1 MSFSVQFLKTER
13 KVSIDSRKCL
23 AITRECDSIAS
34 GVRNP
39 FSRIHK
45 RELLTMSRNDGLVR
59 PIPHVIIK

>member
-1 MSFSVQFLKTER
+1 MLNSSKLNVKYQLIQE
-13 KVSIDSRKCL
+13 SAL

-59 PIPHVIIK
+59 PIAHVIIK